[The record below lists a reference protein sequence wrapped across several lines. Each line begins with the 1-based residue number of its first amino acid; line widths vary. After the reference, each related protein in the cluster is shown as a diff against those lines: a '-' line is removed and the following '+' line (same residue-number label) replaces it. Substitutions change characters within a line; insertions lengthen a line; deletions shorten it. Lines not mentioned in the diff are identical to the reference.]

1 MLTAWIYLSP
11 MQALVATEKAQRGQ
25 YSAQQAMHARL
36 TVLERESEAN
46 LTKCLCRLETVGVE
60 ASRMAAAG
68 TAGTADAGSSS
79 MLQQL
84 ARAGDSRVVAF
95 FQSRTAREVDL
106 VPGSCV
112 VVPEGA
118 LRLLPGAGA
127 GGGLP
132 VLLCLAASQG

>member
-60 ASRMAAAG
+60 AGRAAAAG
-68 TAGTADAGSSS
+68 TAQEGSSS
-79 MLQQL
+79 MLHHL
-84 ARAGDSRVVAF
+84 ARASNSRVVAF